1 MNKTQLIEAISRKT
15 GIAKA
20 DAEKCLNA
28 FCEIVVDS
36 CSRGEAVG
44 ITGFGSF
51 DVREHKARKGRNLRT
66 GEIIQIPARRVPAF
80 TPGKTLKEAAAKS

>member
-15 GIAKA
+15 GMAKA
-20 DAEKCLNA
+20 DAENA

-66 GEIIQIPARRVPAF
+66 GETIQIPARRVPAF

>member
-1 MNKTQLIEAISRKT
+1 MNQTQLIDAISLKT

-36 CSRGEAVG
+36 CSRGETVG
-44 ITGFGSF
+44 ITGFGGF